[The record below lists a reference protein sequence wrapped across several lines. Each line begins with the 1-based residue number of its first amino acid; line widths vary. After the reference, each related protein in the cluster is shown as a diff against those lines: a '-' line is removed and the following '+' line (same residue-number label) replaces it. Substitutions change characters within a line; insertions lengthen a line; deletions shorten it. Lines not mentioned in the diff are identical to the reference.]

1 MTREEAQRLIMVE
14 KLRKLIWA
22 VETIELCNRAI
33 AQYTEMGIS
42 GTPHDLEHRQML
54 ADAKLRLK
62 ELDT

>member
-1 MTREEAQRLIMVE
+1 MRDLTVE
-14 KLRKLIWA
+14 KLLKLIW
-22 VETIELCNRAI
+22 VIETIESCNRAI
-33 AQYTEMGIS
+33 AQYAEMGIS